1 MSFGT
6 IHTLQLNLGIVSS
19 RLIICGQ
26 ACVHQT
32 QVEFD
37 PLWLVLVAGVS
48 TEIARVFPQ
57 RDTGEK

>member
-1 MSFGT
+1 M
-6 IHTLQLNLGIVSS
+6 LQLNLGIVSS

-26 ACVHQT
+26 ACAHQT

-37 PLWLVLVAGVS
+37 PLWLVFVTGVS